1 MDKVV
6 RQIVKALDE
15 QGFDV
20 IETKSGRLQVVT
32 REGDWVASIPSRFK
46 AGSGLDNALAPL
58 RRAGFR
64 WPS

>member
-6 RQIVKALDE
+6 RLIVKALIE

-20 IETKSGRLQVVT
+20 IETKSGRLQVVAPD
-32 REGDWVASIPSRFK
+32 GNWVASLPSRFK
-46 AGSGLDNALAPL
+46 AGSGLSNALAPL

>member
-6 RQIVKALDE
+6 SQIVKALE
-15 QGFDV
+15 AQGFDV
-20 IETKSGRLQVVT
+20 IETKNGRLQVVN
-32 REGDWVASIPSRFK
+32 RDGDWVASIPSRFK
-46 AGSGLDNALAPL
+46 AGTGLDNALAPL